1 MSGKNIQITI
11 TRAQVLLTRLE
22 RISADSQWAHQ
33 ASGVRASIS
42 KSLSNSQSDL
52 GSLEQLLDTGFNILE
67 KAAAE
72 IPEDPTKSGKK

>member
-11 TRAQVLLTRLE
+11 TRAQVLLIRLE

-33 ASGVRASIS
+33 ASGVRASIA
-42 KSLSNSQSDL
+42 KSLSNSQPDL

-72 IPEDPTKSGKK
+72 IPEDPTKSGK